1 MFNEICPPN
10 STQHVVK
17 EGDTLWKLS
26 QSYNVSVQNISDA
39 NPGINANNLQIG
51 SILCIPANSI
61 SSTSSHTCPDRT
73 FSYIVDSGDTLWKLS
88 QAYGVSVQSI
98 LDVNPGINPQNLQI
112 GSALCIPTAQI
123 VPAPFVK
130 TTPPTEAA
138 PPTKTAPLASE
149 ILPVTC
155 PKGTFRYTIQNG
167 DTLWK
172 LSQAYGV
179 SVQNILDVNPG
190 IDPQNL
196 QIGSSLC
203 IPTAQIVPAPF
214 VKTTLQTETTPP
226 TKTAPLT
233 SEILPVTCPK
243 GTFRYTIQN
252 GDTLWKLSQAY
263 GVSVQSILDVN
274 PGIDPQNLQIG
285 SALCIPT
292 AQIVPAPFAKATP
305 PTETAP
311 PTKTAPLTSEIL
323 PVTCPKGTFRY
334 TIQNGDTLWKLSQAY
349 GVSVQSILDVNPG
362 INPQNL
368 QIGSSLCIPTAQTV
382 PAPFVKTTPPTEAA
396 PLISTVPL
404 PPATPLTPTAPPTP
418 ATPQTPT
425 VPQTTVASSRHFAY
439 CIKKCDTICGIA
451 RKFYVSVESIL
462 KENPGINP
470 RCLQAGT
477 YIYVPINCC
486 GENTWRYTVRVG
498 DTLNRIANK
507 LNVCPS
513 ALIAANPNID
523 FQHLIHCQVICIP
536 KK

>member
-26 QSYNVSVQNISDA
+26 QSYDVSVQNISDA

-61 SSTSSHTCPDRT
+61 SSTSPHTCPDRT
-73 FSYIVDSGDTLWKLS
+73 FSYIVDS
-88 QAYGVSVQSI
+88 
-98 LDVNPGINPQNLQI
+98 
-112 GSALCIPTAQI
+112 
-123 VPAPFVK
+123 
-130 TTPPTEAA
+130 
-138 PPTKTAPLASE
+138 
-149 ILPVTC
+149 
-155 PKGTFRYTIQNG
+155 G

-196 QIGSSLC
+196 QIGSTLC

-214 VKTTLQTETTPP
+214 VKTTPQTETTPP

-285 SALCIPT
+285 STLCIPT

-334 TIQNGDTLWKLSQAY
+334 TIQNGDTLWKLSQTY

-362 INPQNL
+362 IDPQNL
-368 QIGSSLCIPTAQTV
+368 QIGSTLCIPTAQTV
-382 PAPFVKTTPPTEAA
+382 PAPFAKTTPPTKTAPLISTVPLTPAAPLTPTA

-439 CIKKCDTICGIA
+439 CVKKCDTICGIA

-513 ALIAANPNID
+513 ALIAANSNID
-523 FQHLIHCQVICIP
+523 FQHLRQCQVICIP
-536 KK
+536 KE

>member
-26 QSYNVSVQNISDA
+26 QSYDFSVQKISDA

-61 SSTSSHTCPDRT
+61 SSTSPHTCPDRT
-73 FSYIVDSGDTLWKLS
+73 FSYIVDS
-88 QAYGVSVQSI
+88 
-98 LDVNPGINPQNLQI
+98 
-112 GSALCIPTAQI
+112 
-123 VPAPFVK
+123 
-130 TTPPTEAA
+130 
-138 PPTKTAPLASE
+138 
-149 ILPVTC
+149 
-155 PKGTFRYTIQNG
+155 
-167 DTLWK
+167 
-172 LSQAYGV
+172 
-179 SVQNILDVNPG
+179 
-190 IDPQNL
+190 
-196 QIGSSLC
+196 
-203 IPTAQIVPAPF
+203 
-214 VKTTLQTETTPP
+214 
-226 TKTAPLT
+226 
-233 SEILPVTCPK
+233 
-243 GTFRYTIQN
+243 
-252 GDTLWKLSQAY
+252 
-263 GVSVQSILDVN
+263 
-274 PGIDPQNLQIG
+274 
-285 SALCIPT
+285 
-292 AQIVPAPFAKATP
+292 
-305 PTETAP
+305 
-311 PTKTAPLTSEIL
+311 
-323 PVTCPKGTFRY
+323 
-334 TIQNGDTLWKLSQAY
+334 GDTLWKLSQAY

-513 ALIAANPNID
+513 ALIAANSNID
-523 FQHLIHCQVICIP
+523 FQHLRQCQVICIP
-536 KK
+536 KE